1 MKDVYEVKAV
11 FADGETRSVWIT
23 TNRYE
28 ATATAAQ
35 YRRRGFA
42 PIIYKNGKAHRSY
55 DTP

>member
-23 TNRYE
+23 TNQYE

-35 YRRRGFA
+35 YRKRGFA